1 MTENWAVIP
10 VKGLTE
16 SKTRLATYLQGDKRR
31 ILVEALLDDVLS
43 SIIRSRAYGTIMV
56 ISPDEN
62 AASKIQQPE
71 VSFLKQTGIGLNRA
85 VEQANRLATLGH
97 ARSLTTVLAD
107 IPLVEPGDFKELV
120 SLGSLTRRVVMAPS
134 MKGGTNVMLTSPPGV
149 ISPSYG
155 RWSYSKHL
163 RRAQAGRLNAYSMS
177 NSRVS
182 FDIDTISDLVE
193 LGRRDPERKTAAC
206 RAAET
211 FKLVLNPQRIR
222 WKMEGIPTHY

>member
-16 SKTRLATYLQGDKRR
+16 SKTRLSTYLQRDKRR

-43 SIIRSRAYGTIMV
+43 SVIRSRAYGTIMV
-56 ISPDEN
+56 VSPDE
-62 AASKIQQPE
+62 SVGSRIPLQE

-85 VEQANRLATLGH
+85 VEQANRLAMLGH

-107 IPLVEPGDFKELV
+107 IPLVEPGDFKELA
-120 SLGSLTRRVVMAPS
+120 SLGANGRRVVMAPS
-134 MKGGTNVMLTSPPGV
+134 KKAGTNVMLTSPPGV

-163 RRAQAGRLNAYSMS
+163 HQAQARGLNAYSIS
-177 NSRVS
+177 NGRVS
-182 FDIDTISDLVE
+182 FDIDTMADLIE
-193 LGRRDPERKTAAC
+193 LRRLDPEGKTASG
-206 RAAET
+206 RAAELL
-211 FKLVLNPQRIR
+211 KLVLSPQRIR
-222 WKMEGIPTHY
+222 

>member
-16 SKTRLATYLQGDKRR
+16 SKTRLSTYLQGDRRR

-56 ISPDEN
+56 ISPDETV
-62 AASKIQQPE
+62 ARKIRPPE

-97 ARSLTTVLAD
+97 ARSLTIVLAD
-107 IPLVEPGDFKELV
+107 IPLVEPGDFRELV
-120 SLGSLTRRVVMAPS
+120 GLGSPGRRIAMAPS
-134 MKGGTNVMLTSPPGV
+134 MKGGTNVMLTSPAGA

-163 RRAQAGRLNAYSMS
+163 RRAQAIGLNAYSMS

-182 FDIDTISDLVE
+182 FDIDTMADLRE
-193 LGRRDPERKTAAC
+193 LRRLDPDGKTASGTVAGMS
-206 RAAET
+206 
-211 FKLVLNPQRIR
+211 KLVMTPPRTR
-222 WKMEGIPTHY
+222 